1 MDQNGIPGWPEKI
14 CMLLLPMCS
23 DTLCNLTGFILKRKR
38 KRFKNGHKTWQKCDR
53 TVVGGIHESSSK
65 QRCPENAKRVKGW
78 CGRLWRKLRKN
89 KEKRYDEGEENK
101 TLKNQAFKIRRATLA
116 PCNLNSFHET
126 RFPIHLSSSQ
136 CLPPLPP
143 RPPLNLEEEL
153 RL

>member
-1 MDQNGIPGWPEKI
+1 MMRP
-14 CMLLLPMCS
+14 
-23 DTLCNLTGFILKRKR
+23 
-38 KRFKNGHKTWQKCDR
+38 
-53 TVVGGIHESSSK
+53 
-65 QRCPENAKRVKGW
+65 AVKEARGD
-78 CGRLWRKLRKN
+78 
-89 KEKRYDEGEENK
+89 KEKRYDEEEENK

-116 PCNLNSFHET
+116 GVTPCNLNSFHET